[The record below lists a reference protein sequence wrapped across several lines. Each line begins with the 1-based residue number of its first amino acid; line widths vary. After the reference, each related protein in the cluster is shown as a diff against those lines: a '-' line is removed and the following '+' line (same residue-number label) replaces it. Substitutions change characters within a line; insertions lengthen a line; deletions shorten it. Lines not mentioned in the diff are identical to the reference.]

1 MSAQPGITMKPSM
14 AEFPTAPWPGIHGS
28 ASGLVAVTARI
39 GSMSRFGGVNLVST
53 KTTHQLMLF
62 LAHHGRLHRAPT
74 FRK

>member
-1 MSAQPGITMKPSM
+1 MKPSM